1 MSNNS
6 GEIKKEVPPE
16 VKVEEK
22 PLPMLLSPI
31 PVSVLESSGPA
42 MVSIAGVSV
51 PSSFVKRI
59 AKKHFESALA
69 ELLGVVL
76 REAVNQGKPIDE
88 IKKIPDFFERL
99 GDVAG
104 AILEQALDYVLY
116 LAPQLS
122 HLAEAGI
129 QPFQALLTG
138 YQLGFDLIMRKASY
152 TDESLR
158 SFIIVNIRAIKQQAE
173 KRPDVVRDALKE
185 VKEELKQLL
194 AIAEQ

>member
-6 GEIKKEVPPE
+6 GETKKEVPPE

-31 PVSVLESSGPA
+31 PVSALESSETA

-59 AKKHFESALA
+59 VKKHFESALA

-76 REAVNQGKPIDE
+76 REAVNQGKPMDE
-88 IKKIPDFFERL
+88 IKKIPDFFEKL
-99 GDVAG
+99 GDVVG
-104 AILEQALDYVLY
+104 TILEQVLDYTPY

-122 HLAEAGI
+122 HLAETRI
-129 QPFQALLTG
+129 HPFQALLTG
-138 YQLGFDLIMRKASY
+138 YQLGFDLIMRKTSY

-158 SFIIVNIRAIKQQAE
+158 VFIIANIKAIKQQAE
-173 KRPDVVRDALKE
+173 KKPDVVKDALKE

>member
-1 MSNNS
+1 MSNS
-6 GEIKKEVPPE
+6 SEETKKEVPPE

-31 PVSVLESSGPA
+31 PVSALESSESA
-42 MVSIAGVSV
+42 MVSIAGVEI
-51 PSSFVKRI
+51 PSFVIRHI

-76 REAVNQGKPIDE
+76 GSAVNQGKPPEE
-88 IKKIPDFFERL
+88 IKRIPDFFEKL
-99 GDVAG
+99 GDMAG
-104 AILEQALDYVLY
+104 AILESQLDYILK
-116 LAPQLS
+116 LAPRLPQV
-122 HLAEAGI
+122 AKAGG
-129 QPFQALLTG
+129 QPSQAFTTS
-138 YQLGFDLIMRKASY
+138 YQVGFDSIMRLVSY

-158 SFIIVNIRAIKQQAE
+158 SFIIANIKAIKQQAE
-173 KRPDVVRDALKE
+173 KKPDVVRDALKE

>member
-6 GEIKKEVPPE
+6 GETKKEVPPE

-31 PVSVLESSGPA
+31 PVSALESSESA
-42 MVSIAGVSV
+42 MVSIAGVEI
-51 PSSFVKRI
+51 PSFVIRHI

-69 ELLGVVL
+69 ELLGVVVRGAL
-76 REAVNQGKPIDE
+76 IQGKPPEE
-88 IKKIPDFFERL
+88 IKRIPDFFEKL

-104 AILEQALDYVLY
+104 AVLEKQLNFIIY
-116 LAPQLS
+116 LSSQTSQTSTAN
-122 HLAEAGI
+122 
-129 QPFQALLTG
+129 
-138 YQLGFDLIMRKASY
+138 YQVGFSLIMKEASF

-158 SFIIVNIRAIKQQAE
+158 SFIIANIKAIKQQAE
-173 KRPDVVRDALKE
+173 KEPDVVRDALKE